1 VGLVGGGVE
10 AGGGEALGGFVGGL
24 FGEEAVV
31 LDYELG
37 RGGAPFMV
45 DFANFS
51 RSFEKGLSRACN
63 GELD

>member
-1 VGLVGGGVE
+1 MGGGVE
-10 AGGGEALGGFVGGL
+10 AGGGEALGGFVSCL
-24 FGEEAVV
+24 FGEKAVV

-37 RGGAPFMV
+37 RGRAPFMV

-51 RSFEKGLSRACN
+51 RCFEKGLSRGCN